1 MTNLEYDALLNLQK
15 VFVDKKIVLP
25 QEGTRKTFKLNS
37 IDTKDQ
43 FFFDI
48 NRSGSISLS
57 KVTMQTRYKPTRLP
71 LIRLDIGGPPHTNP
85 DGVKLSR
92 RHVHIY
98 RGNDDEFSENLPWAI
113 ELEDFIKE
121 FDKYGFDS
129 NTKSFMDLLYMFCG
143 FCNIDSSLIQGVL

>member
-1 MTNLEYDALLNLQK
+1 MTNHEYDALLKLQK
-15 VFVDKKIVLP
+15 SFVDKKVILP
-25 QEGTRKTFKLNS
+25 QEGSRKTFKVNS
-37 IDTKDQ
+37 LETRDQ

-85 DGVKLSR
+85 DGEKLSR

-98 RGNDDEFSENLPWAI
+98 RGNDVEFLENLPWAI
-113 ELEDFIKE
+113 ELEVFIKDY
-121 FDKYGFDS
+121 DKYGLDP